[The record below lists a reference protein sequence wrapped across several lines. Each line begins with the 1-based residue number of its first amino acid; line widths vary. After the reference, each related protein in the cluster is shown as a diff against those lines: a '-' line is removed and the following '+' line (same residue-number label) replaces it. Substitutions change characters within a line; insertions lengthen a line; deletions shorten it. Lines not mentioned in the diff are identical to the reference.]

1 MANVWKTNYPSKM
14 DVYSSDEDVELAI
27 LATGR
32 AEREVSQCK
41 CKKIKVCS
49 WTVSYGN
56 FKQNII
62 SVSTFENT

>member
-1 MANVWKTNYPSKM
+1 M

-41 CKKIKVCS
+41 CKNVCS

>member
-1 MANVWKTNYPSKM
+1 M

-32 AEREVSQCK
+32 AEREVIQCK